1 MSSWSNWPSYDQFLS
16 EAWGW
21 PNEVTSPFFGAS
33 NVVVGTNP
41 PYSVSDFLTV
51 YPKFGGAPLVL
62 TGVVTQGSATVPL
75 DSTAGLLVGMAIC
88 PYIPIAGQFL
98 AGLFPFGTTI
108 LSIVANTSVTLSDV
122 ALNSGAQIAVYSA
135 PFVPLPVINIFI
147 NLASAS
153 LVQARWQASWPLGM
167 AWFIAHFLTL
177 WLQSDGD
184 VYNDAGAA
192 AQAGI
197 QQGILVSKSAGN
209 VSAGIQPVTGLE
221 QWGAWTQT
229 SYGVLFAQMARFI
242 GAGPLFLW

>member
-62 TGVVTQGSATVPL
+62 TGVVTQGSDTVPL

-153 LVQARWQASWPLGM
+153 LVQARWQGDGGRAGVHDQHRILLLRQ
-167 AWFIAHFLTL
+167 HFKRR
-177 WLQSDGD
+177 GGRCGAREPGGRGG
-184 VYNDAGAA
+184 AGAGRVRA
-192 AQAGI
+192 DG
-197 QQGILVSKSAGN
+197 
-209 VSAGIQPVTGLE
+209 
-221 QWGAWTQT
+221 
-229 SYGVLFAQMARFI
+229 
-242 GAGPLFLW
+242 